1 MQKKLEHKLTSYL
14 KQFRI
19 ITDGSFGTYYADK
32 YQTSEM
38 PELANCDSDK
48 NVQERVVQ
56 IHEEYIGAGA
66 TLIRTNTFASNTV
79 LLNTNHE
86 GVQENI
92 QQAVRLAKR
101 AVQKCSGEE
110 DCFIVG
116 DIGPIPLDMQYKTE
130 DAEKEYYII
139 GRSFIEEGI
148 DIINFETFP
157 DLTQIL
163 PAIKQLKADAEREN
177 RALFIMVQFSVNQF
191 GYSVSG
197 MSARRLLSQ
206 VAECKEIDA
215 MGLNC
220 GVGPVHMEQI
230 ISALDRTK
238 FGGKYFIALPNA
250 GYPKRVRNQIRFQN
264 HPGYFVDKEVRL
276 CSQCGVDIV
285 GGCCGTT
292 PEYIKLL
299 AETLDIA
306 QKPYIKEN
314 TEKEQKPI
322 AIINHAFFKDKAEGQ
337 KLIAVELAP
346 PANADDEKLLDAAHF
361 LKDLG
366 VDVLTFPDSPSGRT
380 RVDSVLM
387 AEKVHRETG
396 MCVMPHICCRD
407 KNAIAMRSTF
417 LGAHINDIHNFL
429 IITGDPVPTLIRQ
442 TTKAVFNFDAVGLM
456 NIVRD
461 MNEENFPT
469 APLIYGGAINQ
480 GRKNLAVEIARVR
493 KKMETGASFFLTQP
507 IFTDEAAERVRRIKN
522 ETGARILCGI
532 MPFISRRNA
541 LFMKNEIA
549 GVEVSDAIIDRYP
562 EHASREEGEAAG
574 IAIAAEI
581 ITKTQDFADGYYFSF
596 PFIRVHMLKQILQKL

>member
-1 MQKKLEHKLTSYL
+1 MQNNVEHRLASYL
-14 KQFRI
+14 KQYRL

-32 YQTSEM
+32 YQTNEM

-48 NVQERVVQ
+48 AVRERVFK
-56 IHEEYIGAGA
+56 IHEEYIRAGA
-66 TLIRTNTFASNTV
+66 ALIRTNTFASNTV

-92 QQAVRLAKR
+92 RQAVSHAMR
-101 AVQKCSGEE
+101 AVRSCS
-110 DCFIVG
+110 DTKSCFIAG
-116 DIGPIPLDMQYKTE
+116 DIGPIPPGMPYKAE

-139 GRSFIEEGI
+139 GRSFIEAGI

-157 DLTQIL
+157 DAMQIL
-163 PAIKQLKADAEREN
+163 PAIKQLKADAKREN
-177 RALFIMVQFSVNQF
+177 RALFVMVQFSVNQF
-191 GYSVSG
+191 GYSANG

-206 VAECKEIDA
+206 AAECEEIDA
-215 MGLNC
+215 VGLNC

-230 ISALDRTK
+230 ISALDRSMLD
-238 FGGKYFIALPNA
+238 GKYFIALPNA

-264 HPGYFVDKEVRL
+264 HPGYFVDKEAGL
-276 CSQCGVDIV
+276 CGKCGVDIV

-292 PEYIKLL
+292 PEYIRML
-299 AETLDIA
+299 AKKLDIV
-306 QKPYIKEN
+306 QRPRVKEGIQ
-314 TEKEQKPI
+314 KEQKPLFVT
-322 AIINHAFFKDKAEGQ
+322 NHAFFKDRPKGR

-346 PANADDEKLLDAAHF
+346 PANANDEKLLDAAHF
-361 LKDLG
+361 LADLG

-442 TTKAVFNFDAVGLM
+442 TTKAVFNFDSVGLM

-461 MNEENFPT
+461 MNEESFQA
-469 APLIYGGAINQ
+469 APLIYG
-480 GRKNLAVEIARVR
+480 
-493 KKMETGASFFLTQP
+493 
-507 IFTDEAAERVRRIKN
+507 
-522 ETGARILCGI
+522 
-532 MPFISRRNA
+532 
-541 LFMKNEIA
+541 
-549 GVEVSDAIIDRYP
+549 
-562 EHASREEGEAAG
+562 
-574 IAIAAEI
+574 
-581 ITKTQDFADGYYFSF
+581 
-596 PFIRVHMLKQILQKL
+596 